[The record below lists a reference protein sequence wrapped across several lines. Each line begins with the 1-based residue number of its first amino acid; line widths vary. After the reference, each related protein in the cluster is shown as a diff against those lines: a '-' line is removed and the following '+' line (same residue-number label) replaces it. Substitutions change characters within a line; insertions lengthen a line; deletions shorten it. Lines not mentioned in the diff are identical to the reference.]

1 MTIDTLFMNVVN
13 SSYILNLSPLHYSL
27 YFQTQVPMMEL
38 IPAFAGKTAVP
49 APFSKYLLKKDFLDI
64 GMLNSIGRGSNT
76 IMTNRMYNN
85 DIDKFAGILNDNDP
99 LKVINIDSEDIDNAG
114 NASHDIEMDIPDSGH
129 IKDFDKIDEDENKI
143 SIFESEFEV
152 PFTFPPRAS
161 FKKMYRRALD
171 GHDDMMEIGERN
183 GTDTR
188 THTHI
193 HTHTHTHSH
202 THTQLDILV
211 ENYTT
216 RSYKQ
221 SATPVRTHIHQHT
234 YIEK

>member
-13 SSYILNLSPLHYSL
+13 SSHILNLSPLHYSL

-49 APFSKYLLKKDFLDI
+49 APFSEYLLKKDFLNS
-64 GMLNSIGRGSNT
+64 GMLKSIGRGSNT

-85 DIDKFAGILNDNDP
+85 DIDKFAGILNDNNP

-143 SIFESEFEV
+143 SILEYEFEV

-183 GTDTR
+183 GTDT
-188 THTHI
+188 
-193 HTHTHTHSH
+193 HTHTHTHTN

>member
-13 SSYILNLSPLHYSL
+13 SSHILNLSPLHYSL

-49 APFSKYLLKKDFLDI
+49 APFSEYLLKKNFLDI
-64 GMLNSIGRGSNT
+64 GMLKSIGRGSNT

-99 LKVINIDSEDIDNAG
+99 LKVINVDSEDIDNAG

-183 GTDTR
+183 GTDT
-188 THTHI
+188 HA
-193 HTHTHTHSH
+193 HTHTYTHTLSHSTTHTNLHKLHKHTHR
-202 THTQLDILV
+202 TVLDQIVLGL
-211 ENYTT
+211 YF
-216 RSYKQ
+216 
-221 SATPVRTHIHQHT
+221 
-234 YIEK
+234 